1 MSTLIITEKDK
12 SARRIAEILSGGKF
26 GSKKVLKLPVYVFKK
41 NGQEVHVIG
50 LKGHL
55 LKVDFPSKYQNWQKV
70 DPKELIDAEIIKI
83 PIDKTVLKAL
93 KEEVARAEELII
105 ATDFD
110 REGELIGYDATEE
123 AKKVKSFKAL
133 KRARFSALTP
143 QEVNQA
149 FRNLHKP
156 FLSLALAGEARQE
169 IDLVWG
175 ATLTRF
181 LSLASRRFGKQFLS
195 VGRVQSPTLCLL
207 AQREKEIRE
216 FKPVDY
222 WQLKLVLSKDGQQ
235 FVVVH
240 EKERFFDQNEVEKIK
255 NKLGEKGV
263 VLDFEVSQKNVLPP
277 SPFNTTQFLVAASS
291 LARLSPARAMQVAE
305 DLYMRGLISYPR
317 VDNTV
322 YPPSLN
328 FKAVLGFLRKNQF
341 YEEAVQAILSQKK
354 IVPTR
359 GKKQSTD
366 HPPIYP
372 TALPAADSLKG
383 SEAKVYDLVARRFMA
398 TLSPSAQVEDSSV
411 VVEVG
416 GEKFIGK
423 GFRVLKE
430 GWYLAY
436 PFSRRKDEPLP
447 AMKKGD
453 WVEVLE
459 VKLEKKQT
467 QPPQRYSSARLVQEM
482 EKLGLGTKAT
492 RHQIIQNLYER
503 NYIKG
508 DPIQTTELGMAVAEA
523 LMQHM
528 KPVSTP
534 EMTSQLEDEMTEIA
548 EEQKSKE
555 EVVNHSRQL
564 LKSVMKDL
572 EGEKESLRKT
582 VKAGIKA
589 EGLIG
594 KCSCGGEL
602 RIVVS
607 RKSKKRFVGCSNYF
621 NSDGKQKCSVSYPLP
636 QKGVVVSTGQTCS
649 FCGAPLVKIV
659 NKGKKPWEICLNP
672 ECESKKEKE
681 EKKQ

>member
-1 MSTLIITEKDK
+1 MGTLIITEKDK
-12 SARRIAEILSGGKF
+12 SARRIAEILSDGKF
-26 GSKKVLKLPVYVFKK
+26 GSKKVSKLPVYVFKK
-41 NGQEVHVIG
+41 NSQEVHIIG
-50 LKGHL
+50 LRGHL
-55 LKVDFPSKYQNWQKV
+55 LKVDFPPHYRNWHKV
-70 DPKELIDAEIIKI
+70 EPKELIDAKI
-83 PIDKTVLKAL
+83 VKVPVDKAVLKAL
-93 KEEVARAEELII
+93 KGEVAWAKEII
-105 ATDFD
+105 VATDFD

-123 AKKVKSFKAL
+123 AKKIKAFKDF

-143 QEVNQA
+143 QEVKQA
-149 FRNLHKP
+149 FKNLQEP
-156 FLSLALAGEARQE
+156 YLSLALAGEARQE

-216 FKPVDY
+216 FKPTDY
-222 WQLKLVLSKDGQQ
+222 WQLKLVLAKDGQQ
-235 FVVVH
+235 FIVIH

-255 NKLGEKGV
+255 RKLGEKGV
-263 VLDFEVSQKNVLPP
+263 VAKFEVSQKKVLPP

-291 LARLSPARAMQVAE
+291 LARLSPARAMQIAE

-328 FKAVLGFLRKNQF
+328 FKSVLGFLEKNQV
-341 YEEAVQAILSQKK
+341 YQEAVQAVLSQKK

-372 TALPAADSLKG
+372 TALPSPDSLKG
-383 SEAKVYDLVARRFMA
+383 AEGKVYDLVARRFIA
-398 TLSPSAQVEDSSV
+398 TLSPSAEVEDSSV
-411 VVEVG
+411 EVEVG
-416 GEKFIGK
+416 GERFIGK
-423 GFRVLKE
+423 GFRVLNE

-436 PFSRRKDEPLP
+436 PFSRRRDEPLP

-482 EKLGLGTKAT
+482 ERLGLGTKAT
-492 RHQIIQNLYER
+492 RHQIIQNLFER

-508 DPIQTTELGMAVAEA
+508 EPIRTTELGLAVAEA
-523 LMQHM
+523 LMRHM
-528 KPVSTP
+528 KPVSTH

-548 EEQKSKE
+548 EEQKSKD
-555 EVVNHSRQL
+555 EVVSHSRQL

-572 EGEKESLRKT
+572 EGEKESLRET
-582 VKAGIKA
+582 VKAGIEA
-589 EGLIG
+589 EGFIG

-602 RIVVS
+602 RVVVS

-636 QKGVVVSTGQTCS
+636 QKGIIVSTGENCS
-649 FCGAPLVKIV
+649 LCGAPLVKVV
-659 NKGKKPWEICLNP
+659 NKGKKPWEICLNLD
-672 ECESKKEKE
+672 CQSKKQKE
-681 EKKQ
+681 EEQ

>member
-1 MSTLIITEKDK
+1 MGTLIITEKDK

-26 GSKKVLKLPVYVFKK
+26 GSKKVSKLSVYVFKK
-41 NGQEVHVIG
+41 DNREVHIIG

-55 LKVDFPSKYQNWQKV
+55 LRVDFPPHYQNWQKV
-70 DPKELIDAEIIKI
+70 EPKELIDAKIIKI
-83 PIDKTVLKAL
+83 PIDKAVLKAL
-93 KEEVARAEELII
+93 KEEVVWADELIV

-110 REGELIGYDATEE
+110 REGELIGYDVTEE
-123 AKKVKSFKAL
+123 AKKIKAFKDFR
-133 KRARFSALTP
+133 RARFSALTP
-143 QEVNQA
+143 QEINEA
-149 FRNLHKP
+149 FKNLQKP
-156 FLSLALAGEARQE
+156 YLSLALAGEARQE

-216 FKPVDY
+216 FKPTDY
-222 WQLKLVLSKDGQQ
+222 WQLKLVLAKDGQQ
-235 FVVVH
+235 FVVFH
-240 EKERFFDQNEVEKIK
+240 EKERFFDQREVEKIK
-255 NKLGEKGV
+255 NKLGEKGIV
-263 VLDFEVSQKNVLPP
+263 AKFEVSQKNVFPP

-291 LARLSPARAMQVAE
+291 IARLSPARAMQVAE

-322 YPPSLN
+322 YPTSLN
-328 FKAVLGFLRKNQF
+328 FKAALSFLKKNHA
-341 YEEAVQAILSQKK
+341 YEEVVQNILSQKK
-354 IVPTR
+354 IIPTR

-366 HPPIYP
+366 HPPIHP
-372 TALPAADSLKG
+372 TALPSPDSLRG
-383 SEAKVYDLVARRFMA
+383 VEEKVYDLVARRFMA
-398 TLSPSAQVEDSSV
+398 TLSPSAEVEDSSV

-423 GFRVLKE
+423 GFRVLNE

-447 AMKKGD
+447 SIKKGD
-453 WVEVLE
+453 RVEVLE

-482 EKLGLGTKAT
+482 ERLGLGTKAT
-492 RHQIIQNLYER
+492 RHQIIQNLFER
-503 NYIKG
+503 NYISG
-508 DPIQTTELGMAVAEA
+508 EPIQTTELGMAVAEA
-523 LMQHM
+523 LMRHM

-534 EMTSQLEDEMTEIA
+534 EMTSQLEDEMNEIA
-548 EEQKSKE
+548 EEQKSKD
-555 EVVNHSRQL
+555 EVVKHSRQL
-564 LKSVMKDL
+564 LKSVMNDL
-572 EGEKESLRKT
+572 EGEKESLKQT

-594 KCSCGGEL
+594 KCPCGGEL

-621 NSDGKQKCSVSYPLP
+621 NSDGKQKCSISYPLP
-636 QKGVVVSTGQTCS
+636 QKGMVVSTGQTCS
-649 FCGAPLVKIV
+649 LCGAPLVKVV

-672 ECESKKEKE
+672 GCDSKKQKE
-681 EKKQ
+681 EK